1 MENESLFK
9 QMISYLT
16 VSEHLFQE
24 VKGILFSYECT

>member
-16 VSEHLFQE
+16 VNENLFQE